1 MAKEQY
7 NKDQALERSPQYRH
21 MVNLENKER
30 RVREKKR
37 DKRGGK
43 KIGKKL
49 PDGTYT
55 EVSTPDCDWHERWQN
70 PDIEEIIEHARKSGN
85 TNKYDNAIKKTKK
98 DIKFKQV

>member
-7 NKDQALERSPQYRH
+7 NRDQASERSPQYRH

-43 KIGKKL
+43 KIGKTTSGKNPQSNKL
-49 PDGTYT
+49 FP
-55 EVSTPDCDWHERWQN
+55 Q
-70 PDIEEIIEHARKSGN
+70 
-85 TNKYDNAIKKTKK
+85 
-98 DIKFKQV
+98 